1 MKFEELQRKVLDWAD
16 QRDLLH
22 EENRLKQWGK
32 TQEEVLEIYQ
42 AMLDNDRPAILDGL
56 GDAAVTLIILADQN
70 GMDLKNCLEAA
81 YDEIKNRVGKTINGE
96 FIKD

>member
-56 GDAAVTLIILADQN
+56 GDATVTLIILADQN